1 MSKLGKLITV
11 AGIAGAAGA
20 GVYYYLNKRDN
31 AVEVGDEAVTT
42 ASETAKDV
50 ATFFSEKKEA
60 IVNSREYVQLNKTAQ
75 EAKDALTK
83 AVKEA
88 AEVFTEKA
96 KAEKDGVGVVSEEAK
111 DAASE
116 YSFKELNDDVT
127 DEEANI
133 IEKDA
138 EEATEE

>member
-1 MSKLGKLITV
+1 MSKIGKLITI

-20 GVYYYLNKRDN
+20 GVYYYLNKKDA

-42 ASETAKDV
+42 VSETAKDV
-50 ATFFSEKKEA
+50 ATFFNEKKEA
-60 IVNSREYVQLNKTAQ
+60 IVNSREYVQLNKSAQ
-75 EAKDALTK
+75 DVKGALTK

-88 AEVFTEKA
+88 AEVFSERA
-96 KAEKDGVGVVSEEAK
+96 KAAEDGVGVVSEEEK
-111 DAASE
+111 EAAE
-116 YSFKELNDDVT
+116 NYDFKELSEEVT
-127 DEEANI
+127 AEEAEE